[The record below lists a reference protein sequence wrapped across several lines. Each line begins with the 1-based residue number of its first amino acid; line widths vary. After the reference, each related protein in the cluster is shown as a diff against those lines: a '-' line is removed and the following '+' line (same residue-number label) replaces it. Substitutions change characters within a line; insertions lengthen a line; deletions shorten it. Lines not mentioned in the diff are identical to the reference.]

1 MYKSFNLKKRSLR
14 AELWAFHTIQPS
26 SINLAIDRSECD
38 SACWM
43 VMIYRSYL
51 NLLFA
56 VFSERELTYVK
67 KNLRRSSKGKP
78 CVGEFK
84 GKRGSQI

>member
-56 VFSERELTYVK
+56 VFSERELTFVRKKLTEIVK
-67 KNLRRSSKGKP
+67 GEALRRG
-78 CVGEFK
+78 V
-84 GKRGSQI
+84 